1 MFPIFQQYFYI
12 FSPVLW
18 LFVYNMSD
26 KKIKRRLNAS
36 FRIVIMLI
44 ICVITVYLFPK
55 VGSFQ
60 YEYQKGMPWRY
71 ETLSAP
77 FDFPIY
83 KTDSELE
90 KERQQAIEVQSPI
103 FNRNKKI
110 APYQIEKFKTALNV
124 LKDDNGLSYRD
135 DLVLKLT
142 QIYQSGIL
150 QLPEHFVPEKI
161 KSIKIVENNI
171 ATTVDFNQVYTLK
184 KAYASLSSY
193 IERMGLPKNLREKI
207 LSLNLNNYLQPNL
220 DFDQTKTAQAELK
233 HLKDISLT
241 EGMIQQGDIIIS
253 KRELVTPERIK
264 VLNSLKTEYEHNLGS
279 GETYMRT
286 IGGQIILVLVALM
299 IFSIYFYYSKK
310 RIFYNNREFIFLYG
324 LFLAT
329 ILLGSAGYHQNFN
342 MFAVP
347 TLFFIIIVNILIG
360 SRSALYLLLSTTL
373 LISYY
378 APNSY
383 MFAFMQLTAG
393 IVAIFSLSHLQRR
406 GQLIL
411 SIFLIFVTYS
421 LVYIA
426 FILTQ
431 EGEIR
436 ISHLFAL
443 LWLVLNCM
451 LLTLTYPVIYIF
463 ERVFGYTS
471 EITLIEL
478 SNPNHPALRNLT
490 KKAPGTFQHSLMV
503 ANLAEEAIYRIGGNP
518 LLARTGALYH
528 DIGKTYDPIFFIE
541 NQTGGINPHDQ
552 FDFDVSAQHIINHVT
567 KGVELAKKYNL
578 PESIINFI
586 RTHHGKSKVKY
597 FYNSF
602 KNKYPDKEIDE
613 SLFTY
618 AGPDP
623 VSRECAVLMMADAV
637 EAASRTLAD
646 KTEENITQ
654 LVNNIIDGQLQDGR
668 FANADI
674 TFKDIATVKKMFIE
688 MLTNIYH
695 SRIAYPKLEK
705 KSENHN

>member
-1 MFPIFQQYFYI
+1 MP
-12 FSPVLW
+12 
-18 LFVYNMSD
+18 D
-26 KKIKRRLNAS
+26 KKLKRRLNTLLRLFA
-36 FRIVIMLI
+36 MLI
-44 ICVITVYLFPK
+44 ISIVAVYLFPK

-83 KTDSELE
+83 KTDDELQEERE
-90 KERQQAIEVQSPI
+90 KITEAQTPI
-103 FNRNKKI
+103 FNLNSHT
-110 APYQIEKFKTALNV
+110 APFQVEKFKTALHVFDNETTNAALLRLTNR
-124 LKDDNGLSYRD
+124 LKDIYRAG
-135 DLVLKLT
+135 V
-142 QIYQSGIL
+142 L
-150 QLPEHFVPEKI
+150 QLPEHMDAK
-161 KSIKIVENNI
+161 KLRDIKIVENNI
-171 ATTVDFNQVYTLK
+171 AQTVEFNRVYTLK
-184 KAYASLSSY
+184 KAYETLSNEVDKS
-193 IERMGLPKNLREKI
+193 GLPQTVREKI

-220 DFDQTKTAQAELK
+220 DFDIVKTSQDNLN
-233 HLKDISLT
+233 HLKNISLT
-241 EGMIQQGDIIIS
+241 QGMVQQGDIIIS
-253 KRELVTPERIK
+253 KRELVTPEK
-264 VLNSLKTEYEHNLGS
+264 VKLLNSLKTEYQHNLGS
-279 GETYMRT
+279 TETYMRT
-286 IGGQIILVLVALM
+286 IGGQFLLVLVALM
-299 IFSIYFYYSKK
+299 IFSIFFYYSKK

-329 ILLGSAGYHQNFN
+329 IVLGSLGFHQNIN
-342 MFAVP
+342 MFAIP
-347 TLFFIIIVNILIG
+347 ILFFTIIVNILIG

-383 MFAFMQLTAG
+383 MYAFMQITAG
-393 IVAIFSLSHLQRR
+393 IVAIFSLIHLQRR

-411 SIFLIFVTYS
+411 SIFLVFITYS
-421 LVYIA
+421 LVYVA

-436 ISHLFAL
+436 ITHLLGF
-443 LWLVLNCM
+443 LWLLINCL

-463 ERVFGYTS
+463 ERIFGYTS
-471 EITLIEL
+471 EITLTEL

-518 LLARTGALYH
+518 LLTRTGALYH

-552 FDFDVSAQHIINHVT
+552 CEFDVSARYIINHVT

-602 KNKYPDKEIDE
+602 MNKYPDKEIDE

-623 VSRECAVLMMADAV
+623 VSRECSVVMMADAV
-637 EAASRTLAD
+637 EAVSRTLGN
-646 KTEENITQ
+646 KTEENITK
-654 LVNNIIDGQLQDGR
+654 LVNDIIDAQIQDGR
-668 FANADI
+668 YVNADI
-674 TFKDIATVKKMFIE
+674 TFKDISIVKKVFIE

-695 SRIAYPKLEK
+695 SRIAYPKLDNK
-705 KSENHN
+705 KENK

>member
-1 MFPIFQQYFYI
+1 M
-12 FSPVLW
+12 PVYYGDLCI
-18 LFVYNMSD
+18 NMSD
-26 KKIKRRLNAS
+26 KKIKRRLNAL
-36 FRIVIMLI
+36 FRIVVMLI
-44 ICVITVYLFPK
+44 ICTITVYLLPK

-71 ETLSAP
+71 ETLTAP

-83 KTDSELE
+83 KTDDELQE
-90 KERQQAIEVQSPI
+90 DKQQLLQEQSPI
-103 FNRNKKI
+103 FNVNHKI
-110 APYQIEKFKTALNV
+110 ASYQTDKFKTALQP
-124 LKDDNGLSYRD
+124 LKNESTSAALEQ
-135 DLVLKLT
+135 LT
-142 QIYQSGIL
+142 ANMQSIYQAGIL
-150 QLPEHFVPEKI
+150 QIPEQLDATEI
-161 KSIKIVENNI
+161 KNIRIVENNI
-171 ATTVDFNQVYTLK
+171 GRTTEFDRVYTLK
-184 KAYASLSSY
+184 KAYATLTDDVKQAD
-193 IERMGLPKNLREKI
+193 LPKTVKEKI
-207 LSLNLNNYLQPNL
+207 LSLNLSHFLQPNL
-220 DFDQTKTAQAELK
+220 EFDVSKTVQEHSKQLK
-233 HLKDISLT
+233 NISLT
-241 EGMIQQGDIIIS
+241 EGMVQQGDVIIA
-253 KRELVTPERIK
+253 KRELVTPEK
-264 VLNSLKTEYEHNLGS
+264 VKILNSLKTEYRHNLGS
-279 GETYMRT
+279 GESYLRT
-286 IGGQIILVLVALM
+286 IGGQLILVLVVLM
-299 IFSIYFYYSKK
+299 VFSIYFYYSKK

-329 ILLGSAGYHQNFN
+329 VVLGSIGYHQNIN

-347 TLFFIIIVNILIG
+347 VLFFIIIVNILIG

-406 GQLIL
+406 SQLIL
-411 SIFLIFVTYS
+411 SILLIFIAYA

-436 ISHLFAL
+436 FTHLFAL
-443 LWLVLNCM
+443 LWLVLNCL

-518 LLARTGALYH
+518 LLTRTGALYH

-541 NQTGGINPHDQ
+541 NQSGGINPHDQ
-552 FDFDVSAQHIINHVT
+552 CDFDVSARHIIDHVT
-567 KGVELAKKYNL
+567 KGVELARKYNL
-578 PESIINFI
+578 PESIVNFI

-602 KNKYPDKEIDE
+602 KNKYPGREIDE
-613 SLFTY
+613 SKFTY

-623 VSRECAVLMMADAV
+623 VSRECAVVMMADAV
-637 EAASRTLAD
+637 EAVSRTLAD
-646 KTEENITQ
+646 KTEENIAKVVSDTIDNQ
-654 LVNNIIDGQLQDGR
+654 LNDGR
-668 FANADI
+668 YANADI
-674 TFKDIATVKKMFIE
+674 TFKDIATVKKVFTE
-688 MLTNIYH
+688 MLVNIYH
-695 SRIAYPKLEK
+695 SRIAYPKLK
-705 KSENHN
+705 KEEDNHH